1 MGQVERRG
9 KVGTKIANALK
20 IAGRAFRI
28 LGKFWDF
35 GGVKAP
41 PPCANSVPKMSKLV
55 QYAQKSLQNFKLLSL
70 SNVFKT
76 YALAC
81 SV

>member
-1 MGQVERRG
+1 MKIWGKWKGGG

-28 LGKFWDF
+28 LGNSGIL

-41 PPCANSVPKMSKLV
+41 PLCANSVPKMSKLV
-55 QYAQKSLQNFKLLSL
+55 QNAQKSLQNFKLLSL
-70 SNVFKT
+70 SNV
-76 YALAC
+76 
-81 SV
+81 